1 MSRVGP
7 SAKLIAFDLDA
18 NTLYIDR
25 MYRIYILLNN
35 RAYSTSL

>member
-18 NTLYIDR
+18 NSLYIDR
-25 MYRIYILLNN
+25 MYRTYILLKN